1 MAMLRQSRKW
11 TMTRYNVGP
20 MATISD
26 FASKHWVLGGI
37 VTSLL
42 WFVAG
47 RQYFFKSATVR
58 SNKLAVYCS
67 DNRSHIVWLVRGGK
81 RMAWPCR
88 WDRRGLY

>member
-1 MAMLRQSRKW
+1 
-11 TMTRYNVGP
+11 

-47 RQYFFKSATVR
+47 RQYSSSRQRFAAISWQSIAAIIGLIVCGWCVAEREWLGLAAGIVVVFIEVR
-58 SNKLAVYCS
+58 SIRRLAV
-67 DNRSHIVWLVRGGK
+67 DDQRQ
-81 RMAWPCR
+81 
-88 WDRRGLY
+88 